1 MTNCCTT
8 QYIKVP
14 NIGVSGDIILK
25 RSEPGVF
32 PYVLPIELEAENDP
46 SCGYYEYY
54 SGTPELDYSDYYEV
68 DVQYNSGSGFWTF
81 SGNSLGFDDPTVYR
95 SVKTGV
101 PCDPLGDYT
110 GGIFNV
116 NIKKG
121 NKFDTNDF
129 DKGFVKASENEGLAI
144 GSGVHKEK
152 DVNFKF
158 SFRDPN
164 GYLKA
169 VVYDVLDING
179 GTVYQNY
186 LSGNAQSVL
195 ITEKENIKIFG
206 SYTKDFG
213 MRARAIDKN
222 LGEVAGSESYTYG
235 NVLYIDSVSIQ
246 DSQGT
251 TNWETILHSNET
263 ETIGV
268 IPSGAIPETEP
279 RIKAKVNLFDSLK
292 NINLCH
298 LSVYASETEDFIPG
312 ESNFKKIIPLING
325 TTSSEFSIDQTFSV
339 IPNKN
344 YYFAIEGYSKV
355 GKGNTIKFGPHKIFQ
370 REGSTPALKANDIV
384 LSYKDSDYLNQFK
397 TGQVTEN
404 LNGPSGVLDTLII
417 NKETY
422 GSQKAIY
429 NQEKFLFN
437 TIPTTPSGKWKYT
450 TFDYFFEFK
459 DKNDDY
465 SNLIKNIKLTATGT
479 SLAPLNSGMPMF
491 KLIDDNTGVPVNID
505 IAYNSSGFYLLSNTG
520 HQYQSYKYTKNS
532 F

>member
-1 MTNCCTT
+1 MSNCCTT

-14 NIGVSGDIILK
+14 YIGISGDVILK

-32 PYVLPIELEAENDP
+32 PYVFPIELETENDQ

-54 SGTPELDYSDYYEV
+54 SGTPEFDYSDYYEV

-81 SGNSLGFDDPTVYR
+81 SGRSTGFDDPSIYR
-95 SVKTGV
+95 SVKTGT
-101 PCDPLGDYT
+101 PCDPLGAYS
-110 GGIFNV
+110 GGIYDV
-116 NIKKG
+116 NIQKG

-129 DKGFVKASENEGLAI
+129 DKGFLKASQNEGLAI
-144 GSGVHKEK
+144 GSGIHKEK
-152 DVNFKF
+152 DVNFQF

-169 VVYDVLDING
+169 IVYDVLDING
-179 GTVYQNY
+179 ATVYQNY

-213 MRARAIDKN
+213 IKARVIDKS
-222 LGEVAGSESYTYG
+222 LGETAESEVYAYG
-235 NVLYIDSVSIQ
+235 NSLYVDSVSIQ

-292 NINLCH
+292 NISLSH
-298 LSVYASETEDFIPG
+298 LSVYASETENFTLG
-312 ESNFKKIIPLING
+312 QSNFKKSIPITNG
-325 TTSSEFSIDQTFSV
+325 ISSFEFNIDQTFSLT
-339 IPNKN
+339 PNKN

-355 GKGNTIKFGPHKIFQ
+355 GKGNTVRFGPHKIFQ
-370 REGSTPALKANDIV
+370 RESSTPGLKANDIL

-397 TGQVTEN
+397 TGQLTEK
-404 LNGPSGVLDTLII
+404 LNGSSGVLDTLII
-417 NKETY
+417 DKESY
-422 GSQKAIY
+422 GSKKAIY

-437 TIPTTPSGKWKYT
+437 TIPTTTGGKWKYT
-450 TFDYFFEFK
+450 TFDYLFEFK

-465 SNLIKNIKLTATGT
+465 ANLIKNIKLTATGT

-505 IAYNSSGFYLLSNTG
+505 IAYNQSGFYLVSNTG
-520 HQYQSYKYTKNS
+520 HQYQSYKYAKKS
-532 F
+532 L